1 MAAVRGVSARA
12 LVTRALEAE
21 RQLVPGDP
29 EIRVIAAGK
38 AAPAMAA
45 TFAEVVGAE
54 RCRGLVVG
62 SHGDASPGGEFESIQ
77 AGHPVPNDESMRA
90 GHRALVFASS
100 TLPAQ
105 SLVVLLSGGASALM
119 ALPQEGLRLEE
130 KQAATDALLR
140 AGAAIHELNS
150 VRKHL
155 SAIKGG
161 RLAAACPGR
170 VITLAISDVVGPVE
184 DDPSVIGSGPTVGD
198 PTTFAEAL
206 ASVDRLAQER
216 FPRRA
221 RIVLERG
228 AAGRLEETPKPGD
241 SRLAGDVYRVIGHR
255 RTAMIAA
262 RAEADR
268 RGYVSRLVHEPVIG
282 EAREAGVEVIRR
294 AVEAAADGPTCVISS
309 GETTVRV
316 VGHGRGG
323 RNQELALGALDAMSG
338 VQRPVLLASV
348 GTDGIDGPTDA
359 AGAVVDPVTSRR
371 AREAGLNARR
381 ALDDNDAYHFFD
393 PLNDRVRIGPT
404 DTNVGDVQVVLV
416 L

>member
-12 LVTRALEAE
+12 LVMSALAAE
-21 RQLVPGDP
+21 PQLVPSDP
-29 EIRVIAAGK
+29 GIRVIAAGK
-38 AAPAMAA
+38 AAPAMTT

-54 RCRGLVVG
+54 RCRGVVVG
-62 SHGDASPGGEFESIQ
+62 SHGTSPAGQFDWIQ
-77 AGHPVPNDESMRA
+77 AGHPVPNDESVRA
-90 GHRALVFASS
+90 GHKALALASS
-100 TLPAQ
+100 MPPAQ
-105 SLVVLLSGGASALM
+105 PLVVLLSGGASALM

-206 ASVDRLAQER
+206 ALVERLARER
-216 FPRRA
+216 FPRAA
-221 RIVLERG
+221 RSVLELG
-228 AAGRLEETPKPGD
+228 AAGRLDETPKPGD

-255 RTAMIAA
+255 RAAMIAA

-268 RGYVSRLVHEPVIG
+268 LGYVSRLVNEPVVG
-282 EAREAGVEVIRR
+282 EAREAGAAVVRR
-294 AVEAAADGPTCVISS
+294 ALDVAVDRPTCVISS

-323 RNQELALGALDAMSG
+323 RNQELALGALDAISL

-348 GTDGIDGPTDA
+348 GTDGVDGPTDA
-359 AGAVVDPVTSRR
+359 AGAIIDSGTPRR

-393 PLNDRVRIGPT
+393 PLNDLVRIGPT